1 MSRERERGGGPPAA
15 RARLGARFQS
25 RLAIQ
30 LARAKDTSGG
40 SLQAGLDAGSAA
52 VHAGQRASDVV
63 GHVAMDVASHAHH
76 VMAEADKAK
85 TTLVRQLARQATV
98 QMHTE
103 SWSVSTVYDNKTYV
117 PEESPGDNNETS
129 FENLINALGGK
140 TAVDNMKS
148 GVSMPSVTV

>member
-85 TTLVRQLARQATV
+85 TTLVRQLARQAT
-98 QMHTE
+98 E
-103 SWSVSTVYDNKTYV
+103 SWSVSTVDDNKTYV